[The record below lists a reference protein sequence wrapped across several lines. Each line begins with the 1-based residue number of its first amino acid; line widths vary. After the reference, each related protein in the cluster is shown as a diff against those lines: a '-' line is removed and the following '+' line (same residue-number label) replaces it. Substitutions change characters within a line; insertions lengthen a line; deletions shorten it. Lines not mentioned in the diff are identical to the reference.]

1 MSVIDSTRFH
11 VMMKSG
17 HPGCH
22 LPHSRTVLQDIHVV
36 FHWVKKQL
44 GEMLQVC
51 CCSSCLCK
59 NSADEFLK
67 EYDGCLSF
75 TTNAWT
81 SLINRAF
88 VALTVHFEDN
98 GTQVSLLLDI
108 VELTKS
114 HTGLNLAK
122 AFVKVVKDYKID
134 HKVSIHQLNTD
145 PVTHQINRS

>member
-1 MSVIDSTRFH
+1 M
-11 VMMKSG
+11 
-17 HPGCH
+17 
-22 LPHSRTVLQDIHVV
+22 
-36 FHWVKKQL
+36 FHWVKKWL

-51 CCSSCLCK
+51 CCSSHLCNISVDK
-59 NSADEFLK
+59 FLK

-81 SLINRAF
+81 SLNHKAF
-88 VALTVHFEDN
+88 IALTVHFEDN

-122 AFVKVVKDYKID
+122 AFAKVMKDYGID
-134 HKVSIHQLNTD
+134 HKVSIYQLNTD
-145 PVTHQINRS
+145 PVTHQINRYWV